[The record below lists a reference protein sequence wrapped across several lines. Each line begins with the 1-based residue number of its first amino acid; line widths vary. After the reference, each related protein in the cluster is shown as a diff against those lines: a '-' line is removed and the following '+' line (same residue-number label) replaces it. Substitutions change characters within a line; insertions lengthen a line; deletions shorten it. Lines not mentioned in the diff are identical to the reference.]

1 MDKFLREAGKEK
13 LQKFGTPVNDEKIRE
28 ELMRLDDG
36 FRRLDDA
43 EFISLSNPKKSIIQ
57 KIIGLFKKNE
67 R

>member
-1 MDKFLREAGKEK
+1 MDKFLREVGKEK
-13 LQKFGTPVNDEKIRE
+13 LQKFGTPVNDEEIRE